1 MCLKNTFAGL
11 EQGKQVAGED
21 RWRSAMLEE
30 EVCHRRVCHDP
41 QACPTCDACK
51 TGQNHSVSACGS
63 RVGFRPLDLVAVDG
77 GGRHSSGERCH
88 PTRP

>member
-1 MCLKNTFAGL
+1 MCLKNTFVGL

-30 EVCHRRVCHDP
+30 EVCHQRVCHDP
-41 QACPTCDACK
+41 QACPTRDACR

-63 RVGFRPLDLVAVDG
+63 RAGFPATGLGG
-77 GGRHSSGERCH
+77 GGRRSSSGERCH